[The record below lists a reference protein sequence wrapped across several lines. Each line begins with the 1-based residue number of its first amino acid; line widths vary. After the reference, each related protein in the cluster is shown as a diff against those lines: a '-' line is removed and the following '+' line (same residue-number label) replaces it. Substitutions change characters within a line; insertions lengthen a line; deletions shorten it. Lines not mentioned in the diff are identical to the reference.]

1 MGGKLV
7 AGRKVKLTH
16 LLGLDV
22 SFGGRANPAALFPK
36 RFFFGR
42 ALYWQSK
49 EDELKMVDFHDP
61 RAEVGVKREPYGL
74 AVDLKRMNDPCVAFL
89 ANGFPDSER
98 FLEKIAHAMTR
109 LMPQLNV
116 RMFNKGDASSPA
128 PANMLNE
135 ISDGCHAAVAAYGH

>member
-1 MGGKLV
+1 
-7 AGRKVKLTH
+7 
-16 LLGLDV
+16 
-22 SFGGRANPAALFPK
+22 
-36 RFFFGR
+36 
-42 ALYWQSK
+42 
-49 EDELKMVDFHDP
+49 MVDFHDP

-98 FLEKIAHAMTR
+98 FLEKIADAMTR

-116 RMFNKGDASSPA
+116 RMFNKGDASSLA
-128 PANMLNE
+128 PAEMLNE

>member
-1 MGGKLV
+1 MISDT
-7 AGRKVKLTH
+7 A
-16 LLGLDV
+16 
-22 SFGGRANPAALFPK
+22 FE
-36 RFFFGR
+36 
-42 ALYWQSK
+42 QSK
-49 EDELKMVDFHDP
+49 EELEMVDFHDP

-98 FLEKIAHAMTR
+98 FLEKIADAMTR

-116 RMFNKGDASSPA
+116 RMFNKGDASSLA
-128 PANMLNE
+128 PAEMLNE